1 MPTNIIMP
9 QMGESI
15 FEGTITKWL
24 KKEGDHVRRDEPLFE
39 ISTDKVDT
47 EIPSPVEG
55 VLQKILMPV
64 GSKVPIHTVV
74 AIVEEGAKPGAA
86 PAPAPAAPAAA
97 PTKAPEAPPPAAPE
111 AGREAPREAPA
122 AGPTDEKRVFASPLV
137 RRIAREEGVELS
149 QVAGTGWKGRV
160 TKKDILEH
168 LGRQAAPA
176 AAPAA
181 PPAAP
186 APTPPPAAAPPKAPE
201 AAPKPAPAAARPGQ
215 VVPLTPMRQKIAEHM
230 VMSRRTS
237 AHVTTCH
244 EVDLSRV
251 VELREKEKESY
262 ETVYGARLTYTH
274 FFAMAAVQ
282 ALKEFPLLN
291 ASIEG
296 TNVVFHP
303 HINLGVAVAIPE
315 GLIVPVVRHC
325 EEKSF
330 LGLVRAIN
338 DVAERA
344 RTKKLTLD
352 DVQGATFTITNP
364 GNYGSIMFTPIINQ
378 PNVAILGIGTVQKRP
393 VVVQD
398 AIAIRPM
405 ANLCLSFDHRLV
417 DGIDAERYMARLK
430 EILQAWTL
438 PIK

>member
-1 MPTNIIMP
+1 M
-9 QMGESI
+9 
-15 FEGTITKWL
+15 
-24 KKEGDHVRRDEPLFE
+24 
-39 ISTDKVDT
+39 
-47 EIPSPVEG
+47 
-55 VLQKILMPV
+55 
-64 GSKVPIHTVV
+64 
-74 AIVEEGAKPGAA
+74 
-86 PAPAPAAPAAA
+86 
-97 PTKAPEAPPPAAPE
+97 
-111 AGREAPREAPA
+111 
-122 AGPTDEKRVFASPLV
+122 
-137 RRIAREEGVELS
+137 
-149 QVAGTGWKGRV
+149 
-160 TKKDILEH
+160 
-168 LGRQAAPA
+168 
-176 AAPAA
+176 
-181 PPAAP
+181 
-186 APTPPPAAAPPKAPE
+186 
-201 AAPKPAPAAARPGQ
+201 
-215 VVPLTPMRQKIAEHM
+215 TPMRQKIAEHM

-291 ASIEG
+291 ASIDG
-296 TNVVFHP
+296 TNVVYHA

-364 GNYGSIMFTPIINQ
+364 GNFGAIMFTPIINQ

-405 ANLCLSFDHRLV
+405 VNLCLSFDHRLV

-438 PIK
+438 PLK

>member
-24 KKEGDHVRRDEPLFE
+24 KKEGDPVRRDEPLFE

-86 PAPAPAAPAAA
+86 SPPAPAAPAPAKALEAPRAAA
-97 PTKAPEAPPPAAPE
+97 PEARPAARPEAPPP
-111 AGREAPREAPA
+111 PA
-122 AGPTDEKRVFASPLV
+122 TEERRVFASPLV
-137 RRIAREEGVELS
+137 RRIAREEGVDLA

-168 LGRQAAPA
+168 LGKPPAAAPA

-181 PPAAP
+181 PAPQAPPEAPPATAPRPAP
-186 APTPPPAAAPPKAPE
+186 APAP
-201 AAPKPAPAAARPGQ
+201 ARPGQ
-215 VVPLTPMRQKIAEHM
+215 VVPMTPMRQKIAEHM

-296 TNVVFHP
+296 TNIVYHA

-364 GNYGSIMFTPIINQ
+364 GNYGAIMFTPIINQ

-405 ANLCLSFDHRLV
+405 VNLCLSFDHRLV

-438 PIK
+438 PLK

>member
-74 AIVEEGAKPGAA
+74 AIVEEGAEPGAA
-86 PAPAPAAPAAA
+86 PAPAPA
-97 PTKAPEAPPPAAPE
+97 KAPEAPPPAVPE

-122 AGPTDEKRVFASPLV
+122 AAPTDEKRVFASPLV

-149 QVAGTGWKGRV
+149 QVAGTGWKGRI

-186 APTPPPAAAPPKAPE
+186 APVPPPAAAPAQARE

-215 VVPLTPMRQKIAEHM
+215 VVPMTPMRQKIAEHM

-438 PIK
+438 PLK

>member
-74 AIVEEGAKPGAA
+74 AIVEEGAEPGAA
-86 PAPAPAAPAAA
+86 PAPAPA
-97 PTKAPEAPPPAAPE
+97 KAPEAPPPAAPE

-122 AGPTDEKRVFASPLV
+122 AAPTDEKRVFASPLV

-149 QVAGTGWKGRV
+149 QVAGTGWKGRI

-186 APTPPPAAAPPKAPE
+186 APVPPPAAAPAQARE

-215 VVPLTPMRQKIAEHM
+215 VVPMTPMRQKIAEHM

-438 PIK
+438 PLK

>member
-186 APTPPPAAAPPKAPE
+186 APTPPLAAAPPKAPE